1 MTERVRIPRVFDWLA
16 IGICAVGA
24 ALYFTHIEWSKT
36 FPGFPLDDAWI
47 HLQFARNL
55 GNGQGFSYN
64 TGMPVAG
71 STAPLWT
78 ILLSVPARVGWDP
91 ILTSKVLGTALTIV
105 TAILAASL
113 TEWLTRSRG
122 AGFFTGLA
130 LALAPKMAWG
140 SLSGMEV
147 TMYAALVTATVLAYL
162 RALETGSPVWGLLAG
177 LAGFSRPEAFIV
189 FPILALDW
197 TVRVVRG
204 LLPGQRLAR
213 FALPMLFFAA
223 PTAVFVAL
231 NMHASGHPLPLTFYA
246 KTYGMGTVP
255 SLMEGRWH
263 DALVAAGWY
272 PVEFVYQLLTWC
284 ESEYPD
290 LALGAL
296 VGAFALVG
304 VTGSAV
310 DQRRGAYLLVAI
322 LIVAPLL
329 KGLGAPEP
337 PLLVHDGRYLFHLLV
352 IFLVVSIV
360 GVLELRRMVRFRW
373 IVPLFLVLTVLRLGL
388 GLYDDATKYAAMVK
402 NINDLQ
408 VATAK
413 WLIAETSPDAR
424 IATNDIGAIKY
435 LSHRFLIDTE
445 GLVTPEAIHPK
456 RLRHFVPFLE
466 SERPDLL
473 IIFPEWYPEIVAR
486 TDLFHEVY
494 RIHAHQDAAGGPALV
509 FYRTPW
515 SRPEM
520 VPRFVKRQPAQPE

>member
-1 MTERVRIPRVFDWLA
+1 MIGFVKIPRFFDWLVIA
-16 IGICAVGA
+16 LGAVGA

-55 GNGQGFSYN
+55 GSGHGYSYN
-64 TGMPVAG
+64 AGIPVAG

-78 ILLSVPARVGWDP
+78 IILALPAQLGWEP
-91 ILTSKVLGTALTIV
+91 ILSAKMLGTALTIA
-105 TAILAASL
+105 TAILTASL
-113 TEWLTRSRG
+113 AEWLTRSRA
-122 AGFFTGLA
+122 AGVFTGLA
-130 LALAPKMAWG
+130 LALSPKMAWG

-147 TMYAALVTATVLAYL
+147 TLYAALVTATLVAYL
-162 RALETGSPVWGLLAG
+162 RALEDGSPVWGLLAG
-177 LAGFSRPEAFIV
+177 LAGCSRPEAFIV

-197 TVRVVRG
+197 TIRVIRG
-204 LLPGQRLAR
+204 VLPGPRVTR
-213 FALPMLFFAA
+213 FILPMLCFAA
-223 PTAVFVAL
+223 PTAVFVAV

-263 DALVAAGWY
+263 DALVATGWY
-272 PVEFVYQLLTWC
+272 PIEFVYQLLTWC

-296 VGAFALVG
+296 VGAFALIG
-304 VTGSAV
+304 ATGDSANR
-310 DQRRGAYLLVAI
+310 RRGSYLLVVI

-329 KGLGAPEP
+329 KGLVAPEP

-352 IFLVVSIV
+352 MFLVVSVV
-360 GVLELRRMVRFRW
+360 GVLELRRLVRLRW
-373 IVPLFLVLTVLRLGL
+373 IVPLFLALTVFRLGL
-388 GLYDDATKYAAMVK
+388 GLYDDAAKYAAMVK

-435 LSHRFLIDTE
+435 FSHRFVIDTE

-456 RLRHFVPFLE
+456 RIRRFEPFLE
-466 SERPDLL
+466 SQRPDVL
-473 IIFPEWYPEIVAR
+473 IVFPEWYPEIVAR
-486 TDLFHEVY
+486 TDLFQEIY

-520 VPRFVKRQPAQPE
+520 VPRFLAHAE

>member
-1 MTERVRIPRVFDWLA
+1 
-16 IGICAVGA
+16 
-24 ALYFTHIEWSKT
+24 
-36 FPGFPLDDAWI
+36 
-47 HLQFARNL
+47 
-55 GNGQGFSYN
+55 
-64 TGMPVAG
+64 
-71 STAPLWT
+71 
-78 ILLSVPARVGWDP
+78 
-91 ILTSKVLGTALTIV
+91 
-105 TAILAASL
+105 
-113 TEWLTRSRG
+113 
-122 AGFFTGLA
+122 
-130 LALAPKMAWG
+130 
-140 SLSGMEV
+140 
-147 TMYAALVTATVLAYL
+147 
-162 RALETGSPVWGLLAG
+162 
-177 LAGFSRPEAFIV
+177 
-189 FPILALDW
+189 
-197 TVRVVRG
+197 
-204 LLPGQRLAR
+204 
-213 FALPMLFFAA
+213 
-223 PTAVFVAL
+223 
-231 NMHASGHPLPLTFYA
+231 
-246 KTYGMGTVP
+246 MGTVP
-255 SLMEGRWH
+255 SLLEGRWY

-296 VGAFALVG
+296 VGALALVG

-373 IVPLFLVLTVLRLGL
+373 IVPLFLVLTVFRLGL

-445 GLVTPEAIHPK
+445 GLITPEAIHPK
-456 RLRHFVPFLE
+456 RMGAAEPRDRRRKAASRRFRGSGLTDRSRSAIVHRRSRRRAYTQQRPPCGNGGAPRRASEEAGRPHPVRDGNLALRSEAPWTGSLHSRVSPRVLRLRPLLPPGRSRRTGACVSGE
-466 SERPDLL
+466 S
-473 IIFPEWYPEIVAR
+473 
-486 TDLFHEVY
+486 
-494 RIHAHQDAAGGPALV
+494 
-509 FYRTPW
+509 
-515 SRPEM
+515 
-520 VPRFVKRQPAQPE
+520 PRA